1 MSNTWTPQ
9 GTNLLA
15 TPILLDGAL
24 TLAAFFSVAL
34 DPIGCLTV
42 VVTLLKPH
50 LRDGADNR
58 AMVTVD
64 VTSKAE
70 LVRR

>member
-1 MSNTWTPQ
+1 MKHA
-9 GTNLLA
+9 LA
-15 TPILLDGAL
+15 TAVLLYSAL
-24 TLAAFFSVAL
+24 TFGTFLGIAL

>member
-1 MSNTWTPQ
+1 MSSTWTPQ

-24 TLAAFFSVAL
+24 TLAAFFGVAL
-34 DPIGCLTV
+34 DPISCLTI

-50 LRDGADNR
+50 LRDRADNR
-58 AMVTVD
+58 TMVTVD